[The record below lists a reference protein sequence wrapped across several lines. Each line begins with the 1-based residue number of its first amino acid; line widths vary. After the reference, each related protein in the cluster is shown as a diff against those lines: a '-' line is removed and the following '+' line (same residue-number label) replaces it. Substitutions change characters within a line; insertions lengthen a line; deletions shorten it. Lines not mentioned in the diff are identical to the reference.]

1 MPARRP
7 HPVRAVPVEEDD
19 DRGGGT
25 NARIASALPAGTYHI
40 VAQPFGDY
48 TSHGAYTLTTQT
60 P

>member
-1 MPARRP
+1 
-7 HPVRAVPVEEDD
+7 VEEDD